1 MAAPVVGFASYHAKF
16 STVTGPHPQIT
27 LCLEEPLLPIYH
39 EAGVF
44 VQSTGEYFVTSN
56 LYPDE
61 TGKLTMV
68 FSKIKVT
75 DGSYACER
83 VHTEMSVGNGGVN
96 YKDGILWC
104 DYGSLTKVG
113 GLIYMSTT
121 PPYQTEPVV
130 ETFNGVPFNSVND
143 VVVAEDGAIWW
154 TDPIYGYEQG
164 LRPPPQL
171 PAQVYRYD
179 PNTKSVRAMADG
191 FDRPN
196 GICFSPDEKVVYV
209 TDTGIVHH
217 GHSVDPSRA
226 SNIYAFDVAITAGEP
241 FLINRRLFAFAD
253 GRAPDGIKCDMEGN
267 VYSGCRDGI
276 SICSP
281 GGVLLGKILI
291 EGGCCNFSFC
301 RAGEIMAMNQTRL
314 WRIQLAETTIGALL
328 RIGSK

>member
-1 MAAPVVGFASYHAKF
+1 MIQNNFIGYRKPSLTALKPRYGSRTKIQMAAPVVGFAPSHAAF
-16 STVTGPHPQIT
+16 SMVTGPDPQIT

-44 VQSTGEYFVTSN
+44 IQSTGEYFVTSN

-61 TGKLTMV
+61 TGKLTMI
-68 FSKIKVT
+68 FSKIKIT

-83 VHTEMSVGNGGVN
+83 VHTEMSIGNGGVN

-113 GLIYMSTT
+113 GLIYMSVK
-121 PPYQTEPVV
+121 PPYQIEPVV

-143 VVVAEDGAIWW
+143 VVVAKDGAIWW

-196 GICFSPDEKVVYV
+196 GICFSPDEMVVYV
-209 TDTGIVHH
+209 TVGTK
-217 GHSVDPSRA
+217 S
-226 SNIYAFDVAITAGEP
+226 TELEP
-241 FLINRRLFAFAD
+241 CHPAMRPHLI
-253 GRAPDGIKCDMEGN
+253 
-267 VYSGCRDGI
+267 I
-276 SICSP
+276 S
-281 GGVLLGKILI
+281 L
-291 EGGCCNFSFC
+291 
-301 RAGEIMAMNQTRL
+301 
-314 WRIQLAETTIGALL
+314 
-328 RIGSK
+328 

>member
-1 MAAPVVGFASYHAKF
+1 MAAPVVGFAPYHAGF
-16 STVTGPHPQIT
+16 SKIIGPDPQIT

-44 VQSTGEYFVTSN
+44 IQSTGEYFVTSN

-68 FSKIKVT
+68 FSKIKIT

-113 GLIYMSTT
+113 GLVYMTIT
-121 PPYQTEPVV
+121 PPYQIEPVV

-179 PNTKSVRAMADG
+179 PNTKSVRALADG

-209 TDTGIVHH
+209 TVGNKGTKLEPYHPAMGPH
-217 GHSVDPSRA
+217 RT
-226 SNIYAFDVAITAGEP
+226 IT
-241 FLINRRLFAFAD
+241 L
-253 GRAPDGIKCDMEGN
+253 
-267 VYSGCRDGI
+267 
-276 SICSP
+276 
-281 GGVLLGKILI
+281 
-291 EGGCCNFSFC
+291 
-301 RAGEIMAMNQTRL
+301 
-314 WRIQLAETTIGALL
+314 
-328 RIGSK
+328 